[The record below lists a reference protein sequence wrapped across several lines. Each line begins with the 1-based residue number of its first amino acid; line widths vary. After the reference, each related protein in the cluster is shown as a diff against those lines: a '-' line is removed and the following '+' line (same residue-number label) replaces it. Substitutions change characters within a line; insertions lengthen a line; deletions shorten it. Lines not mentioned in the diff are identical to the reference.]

1 MTQFSLSSLLKQYRG
16 MIFLSAVTSILLSL
30 LALAMPLVLK
40 IIIDRVLPAKDWGL
54 FFLLAVILFFIYVIR
69 FVMRMVTGWLG
80 TYTVTRMLLDVR
92 QQIFKHLQSLSLRF
106 YEEYRTG
113 KLISNIISDVALL
126 SGLISILISMGQQ
139 IFTTVIISFALFFIN
154 WKLALIAL
162 FILPLHFL
170 NFFIYNKYIRA
181 NARKLQEKMS
191 EISANLTETING
203 IRVVKSFSKERSE
216 CRHFF
221 SSMRP
226 TLDLSVK
233 INQQNNACNGIYE
246 SLLILTYLIVIGTSI
261 ALVGKDFSVGD
272 FVAFYTYIGIQV
284 GPISAI
290 AGQMNSISL
299 GLAGVQRIMK
309 LLSVIPEIRD
319 SENAK
324 VAERF
329 HGKIEFDHVV
339 FQYADAPVLQDFSL
353 TIQPG
358 EKVALVGPSGCG
370 KSTIGNLLLRFYDVV
385 HGAIR
390 VDSQDIRNFTQDSYR
405 NNIGVVLQEPF
416 LFSGTIHENIAY
428 ARPTAT
434 MEEVREAARL
444 ANVDD
449 FVEKMPHKYETI
461 IGENGAS
468 LSGGQKQ
475 RIAIA
480 RAVLKDP
487 AVLLLDE
494 ATSALDTVSEKLVQQ
509 ALDQLMRGRTTLII
523 AHRLSTISNADKIV
537 VLKDGKID
545 QLGTH
550 EELMKRHGT
559 YRMLYETQRQ
569 AASEGKGDSIFYKQ
583 HPRALELER
592 AARKRW

>member
-1 MTQFSLSSLLKQYRG
+1 
-16 MIFLSAVTSILLSL
+16 
-30 LALAMPLVLK
+30 
-40 IIIDRVLPAKDWGL
+40 
-54 FFLLAVILFFIYVIR
+54 
-69 FVMRMVTGWLG
+69 
-80 TYTVTRMLLDVR
+80 
-92 QQIFKHLQSLSLRF
+92 
-106 YEEYRTG
+106 
-113 KLISNIISDVALL
+113 
-126 SGLISILISMGQQ
+126 
-139 IFTTVIISFALFFIN
+139 
-154 WKLALIAL
+154 
-162 FILPLHFL
+162 
-170 NFFIYNKYIRA
+170 
-181 NARKLQEKMS
+181 
-191 EISANLTETING
+191 
-203 IRVVKSFSKERSE
+203 
-216 CRHFF
+216 
-221 SSMRP
+221 
-226 TLDLSVK
+226 
-233 INQQNNACNGIYE
+233 
-246 SLLILTYLIVIGTSI
+246 
-261 ALVGKDFSVGD
+261 
-272 FVAFYTYIGIQV
+272 
-284 GPISAI
+284 
-290 AGQMNSISL
+290 
-299 GLAGVQRIMK
+299 
-309 LLSVIPEIRD
+309 
-319 SENAK
+319 
-324 VAERF
+324 
-329 HGKIEFDHVV
+329 
-339 FQYADAPVLQDFSL
+339 
-353 TIQPG
+353 
-358 EKVALVGPSGCG
+358 
-370 KSTIGNLLLRFYDVV
+370 
-385 HGAIR
+385 
-390 VDSQDIRNFTQDSYR
+390 
-405 NNIGVVLQEPF
+405 
-416 LFSGTIHENIAY
+416 
-428 ARPTAT
+428 